1 MEKLLFNIIR
11 LKIMST
17 LISVETCDFNYLLKV
32 TDSTKGNLSIQ
43 LKKLAETKHINVK
56 KCLRSS
62 ERYRYIQKMLD
73 CALALT
79 PIIYN
84 LFSCPS
90 LAEAPNNL
98 GLMI

>member
-11 LKIMST
+11 LKVMST

-56 KCLRSS
+56 KCF
-62 ERYRYIQKMLD
+62 ENNYPKTRYKITSKGVRLFEQFFKDIQKL
-73 CALALT
+73 
-79 PIIYN
+79 N
-84 LFSCPS
+84 H
-90 LAEAPNNL
+90 
-98 GLMI
+98 